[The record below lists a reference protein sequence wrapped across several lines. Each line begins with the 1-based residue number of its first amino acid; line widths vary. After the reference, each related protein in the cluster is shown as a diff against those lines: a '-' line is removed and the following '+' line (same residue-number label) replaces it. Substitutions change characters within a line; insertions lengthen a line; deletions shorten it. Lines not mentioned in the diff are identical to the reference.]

1 MRRAKVTSN
10 AKNGRPQTVQP
21 ESLAT
26 AIEDA
31 KIRAEAFSLQREM
44 ALRRSPAKNQPT
56 ALGPVLQHWF
66 KKHIEKPG
74 KLLGSVTELWIAMVP
89 EQLCK
94 QTRLMSLTRGVLHVL
109 ASDAV
114 VAAELNIHL
123 RQSLLSRLQNS
134 SKGAVYRVKITISS
148 QL

>member
-1 MRRAKVTSN
+1 MRRAKLTIN
-10 AKNGRPQTVQP
+10 AKNGQRQTLQP

-26 AIEDA
+26 ALEDA
-31 KIRAEAFSLQREM
+31 KIRAGAFSLQREI
-44 ALRRSPAKNQPT
+44 ALRRSPAQNPPA
-56 ALGPVLQHWF
+56 ALGPVLQDWF

-89 EQLCK
+89 EQLCRH
-94 QTRLMSLTRGVLHVL
+94 TRLVSLTRGVLHVL

-123 RQSLLSRLQNS
+123 RQSLLKRLQNS